1 MAFFWSTLIVA
12 ILLSIGTSQ
21 ADQKAGNKQTAFLE
35 RTARK
40 QLAEVALGRLAVKKA
55 SDNKVK
61 DFAAEIIEDHLYVSQ
76 EIKQLS
82 ATEGFYLPV
91 ELDDQQKKEQRR
103 LTRLSGNEFDKAFIA
118 YLLKQHRK
126 DVEDLR
132 KTAAKLQ
139 NELVKQWIEAAE
151 PILAVH
157 LKKAEYVAQALGV
170 EEGK

>member
-76 EIKQLS
+76 EITQLS
-82 ATEGFYLPV
+82 AREGFYLPV

-103 LTRLSGNEFDKAFIA
+103 LTRLSGNEFDKAFIT

-126 DVEDLR
+126 DLEDLR

-139 NELVKQWIEAAE
+139 NEPVKQWIEAAE

>member
-12 ILLSIGTSQ
+12 ILLPIATSQ

-40 QLAEVALGRLAVKKA
+40 QWAEVALGRLAVKKA

-76 EIKQLS
+76 EITQLS
-82 ATEGFYLPV
+82 AREGFYLPV

-103 LTRLSGNEFDKAFIA
+103 LTRLSGNEFDKPLSRIC
-118 YLLKQHRK
+118 
-126 DVEDLR
+126 
-132 KTAAKLQ
+132 
-139 NELVKQWIEAAE
+139 
-151 PILAVH
+151 
-157 LKKAEYVAQALGV
+157 
-170 EEGK
+170 

>member
-103 LTRLSGNEFDKAFIA
+103 LTRLSGNEFDKPLSRIC
-118 YLLKQHRK
+118 
-126 DVEDLR
+126 
-132 KTAAKLQ
+132 
-139 NELVKQWIEAAE
+139 
-151 PILAVH
+151 
-157 LKKAEYVAQALGV
+157 
-170 EEGK
+170 